1 MSNSKNGTKETAQ
14 ATSDIPR
21 EVRAIIL
28 ENELAPYRNTRWL
41 LQQRYAVFEALN
53 KPDEQLKAIE
63 DELVGV
69 QGIIAK
75 YEELLEQIK
84 AE

>member
-1 MSNSKNGTKETAQ
+1 MSNSQNGTKEMKQ
-14 ATSDIPR
+14 ATSDIPK
-21 EVRAIIL
+21 EVRVVVL
-28 ENELAPYRNTRWL
+28 ENELTPYRNTRWL
-41 LQQRYAVFEALN
+41 LQQRYAVFESLN
-53 KPDEQLKAIE
+53 RPAEQLKAIE
-63 DELVGV
+63 DELVSV